1 MTVLTVNVKGGENLP
16 QRYEDNV
23 AAMLRRKGY
32 ADKYDH
38 AGIYCIRLGDTLVY
52 IGKSVNMLERV
63 A

>member
-1 MTVLTVNVKGGENLP
+1 MKY
-16 QRYEDNV
+16 RYEDNM
-23 AAMLRRKGY
+23 AAKLRRDGY
-32 ADKYDH
+32 GPKYDH

>member
-1 MTVLTVNVKGGENLP
+1 MKL
-16 QRYEDNV
+16 RYEDNV

-38 AGIYCIRLGDTLVY
+38 AGIYCIRLGDKLVY
-52 IGKSVNMLERV
+52 IGKSINMLERV